1 MLPGLA
7 PHDGAD
13 PGRQTGASGGPRRRS
28 GSGLLL
34 PAGQAREYQRGKP
47 GRARPEASA
56 GPWDGGTVR
65 AIGQAGPAGRTRA
78 GRAGTRRRLGKIAW
92 LYIAAVILM
101 VSGITIALVGR
112 DTLRWSPP
120 PAPPSW
126 AARAGPAP
134 AAPAGPSGRRPAPLL
149 RSTPVGIE
157 IPAIRVLARTIPLGL
172 SPDGTVAVPPLTT
185 PLVTSWYDDGPAPGE
200 RGAAA
205 IFGHVDAARTGPA
218 VFYRLGTM
226 RPGDLIF
233 VQLRDGQTAVFQAY
247 SVALYP
253 KTSFPTAQVYRYTRW
268 PTLRL
273 VTCGGTFDRRT
284 GHYLANV
291 VVFASYVGRHVTPA
305 S

>member
-1 MLPGLA
+1 
-7 PHDGAD
+7 
-13 PGRQTGASGGPRRRS
+13 
-28 GSGLLL
+28 
-34 PAGQAREYQRGKP
+34 
-47 GRARPEASA
+47 
-56 GPWDGGTVR
+56 
-65 AIGQAGPAGRTRA
+65 
-78 GRAGTRRRLGKIAW
+78 
-92 LYIAAVILM
+92 VILM

-126 AARAGPAP
+126 AAGAGQP
-134 AAPAGPSGRRPAPLL
+134 PAGQDGGRPAPLP
-149 RSTPVGIE
+149 RSMPVGIE
-157 IPAIRVLARTIPLGL
+157 IPAISVLASTIPLGL
-172 SPDGTVAVPPLTT
+172 NPDGTVAVPSLTT
-185 PLVTSWYDDGPAPGE
+185 PLVTSWYDRGPAPGE

-218 VFYRLGTM
+218 VFYRLGDM

-233 VQLRDGQTAVFQAY
+233 VRLRDGQTAIFKAY
-247 SVALYP
+247 SVALYQ
-253 KTSFPTAQVYRYTRW
+253 KLSFPTAQVYRYTRW

-273 VTCGGTFDRRT
+273 VTCGGTFDRQS